1 MSKRS
6 NIINLFIDHITTST
20 GYIGFRGL
28 RFLHEINTFPAFY
41 VHPRGESRQH
51 NSSGTKLAIIS
62 LDVRG
67 YGWAEGLA
75 EIELIVRNLEHAI
88 QQYAALHANLVHET
102 RVISLRTDEGAME
115 PYCICDMSVEIL
127 YGTTND

>member
-6 NIINLFIDHITTST
+6 SIIASFISHIESSI
-20 GYIGFRGL
+20 GYGGYRGL
-28 RFLHEINTFPAFY
+28 RFLHEINSFPAFY
-41 VHPRGESRQH
+41 VHPRGESRRH
-51 NSSGTKLAIIS
+51 NGDGSKLAILR

-67 YGWAEGLA
+67 YGWSEGLSYIETLVREL
-75 EIELIVRNLEHAI
+75 EIAVNTYCAT
-88 QQYAALHANLVHET
+88 HANLVHEA

-127 YGTTND
+127 YGINND

>member
-6 NIINLFIDHITTST
+6 QIIQSFIDHIEASV
-20 GYIGFRGL
+20 GYSGHRGL
-28 RFLHEINTFPAFY
+28 RFLHEINSFPAFY
-41 VHPRGESRQH
+41 VHPRNESRRH
-51 NSSGTKLAIIS
+51 DGAGTKLAIIS

-67 YGWAEGLA
+67 YGWSEELSY
-75 EIELIVRNLEHAI
+75 IETLVRELETAVNTYRPTHS
-88 QQYAALHANLVHET
+88 NLVHEA

-127 YGTTND
+127 YGIAND

>member
-6 NIINLFIDHITTST
+6 QIIQSFIDHIEASV
-20 GYIGFRGL
+20 GYSGYRGL
-28 RFLHEINTFPAFY
+28 RFIHEINSFPAFY
-41 VHPRGESRQH
+41 VHPRGENRRH
-51 NSSGTKLAIIS
+51 DGAGTKLAILS

-67 YGWAEGLA
+67 YGWSEGLSY
-75 EIELIVRNLEHAI
+75 IEELVRNLETAV
-88 QQYAALHANLVHET
+88 QSYLPLHQNLVHEA

-127 YGTTND
+127 YGINDD

>member
-6 NIINLFIDHITTST
+6 DIISSFINHITAST
-20 GYIGFRGL
+20 GYTGYRGL
-28 RFLHEINTFPAFY
+28 RFLHEINSFPSFY
-41 VHPRGESRQH
+41 VHPGNESRKH
-51 NSSGTKLAIIS
+51 DGAGSKLAILS

-67 YGWAEGLA
+67 YGWSEGQSY
-75 EIELIVRNLEHAI
+75 IENLVRDIERAVGTYR
-88 QQYAALHANLVHET
+88 QLHPHLVHEA

-127 YGTTND
+127 YGINDD